1 MMAAERQGRRERGLA
16 RVVPGEST
24 PRLGADNYHVP
35 VLVEEVSD
43 LIADGP
49 DVVVDAT
56 LGGGGHAAA
65 VLTSHPR
72 SRVLG
77 VDRDPEARAEAGRRL
92 ALFGDRA
99 RVVAGRFGEL
109 SAILERESAYL
120 ADSAIGAVLF
130 DLGVSSHQL
139 DAPDRGFSLRV
150 DAPLDMRM
158 DPTQGATAAE
168 FLESVDE
175 DTLVLLLRENGET
188 RFARVLARAI
198 MRSQPRTTRDLVAV
212 VDRAVPPGA
221 RRRGPSAVR
230 VFQALRRAVN
240 EEGAELMDGLRQAL
254 TALRVD
260 GALIVI
266 SYHSGEDRVVKDFI
280 REGVTGGC
288 TCPPGLPCV
297 CGAVPTLRVRS
308 LRAIQAGPAEVAA
321 NPRARSARL
330 RVGWK
335 VAA

>member
-1 MMAAERQGRRERGLA
+1 MAAERGRRRAPGLA
-16 RVVPGEST
+16 REVHGEST
-24 PRLGADNYHVP
+24 QRQGADDYHVP
-35 VLVEEVSD
+35 VLVDEVAD
-43 LIADGP
+43 LIADEP
-49 DVVVDAT
+49 DIVVDAT

-65 VLTSHPR
+65 VLTARPR
-72 SRVLG
+72 VRVLG
-77 VDRDPEARAEAGRRL
+77 VDRDPEARVVAGGRL
-92 ALFGDRA
+92 AAFGDRV

-109 SAILERESAYL
+109 SAILEQETAYVAGSAV
-120 ADSAIGAVLF
+120 GAVLF

-139 DAPDRGFSLRV
+139 DAPGRGFSLRA

-198 MRSQPRTTRDLVAV
+198 MRSQPRTTSDLVAV

-240 EEGAELMDGLRQAL
+240 EEGAELVDGLRQAL

-266 SYHSGEDRVVKDFI
+266 SYHSGEDRVVKDFL
-280 REGVTGGC
+280 RDGVTGGC
-288 TCPPGLPCV
+288 TCPPALPCV

-308 LRAIQAGPAEVAA
+308 LRAITAGPAEIAA

>member
-1 MMAAERQGRRERGLA
+1 MMAAEPTRRRAPRPGRR
-16 RVVPGEST
+16 VH
-24 PRLGADNYHVP
+24 GASAPHGGAGGYHVP
-35 VLVEEVSD
+35 VLVDEVAD
-43 LIADGP
+43 LIADEP
-49 DVVVDAT
+49 EVVVDAT
-56 LGGGGHAAA
+56 LGGGGHASS

-72 SRVLG
+72 IRVLG
-77 VDRDPEARAEAGRRL
+77 IDRDPEARVVAGERL
-92 ALFGDRA
+92 APFGDRA

-109 SAILERESAYL
+109 SAILERESAFL
-120 ADSAIGAVLF
+120 AGSAVGAVLF

-139 DAPDRGFSLRV
+139 DAPDRGFSLRA

-158 DPTQGATAAE
+158 DATQGATAAE

-198 MRSQPRTTRDLVAV
+198 MRSRPQTTSELVAV

-240 EEGAELMDGLRQAL
+240 EEGAELVDGLRQAL
-254 TALRVD
+254 AALRID